1 MLVMKKLLLLP
12 IVLFVFISC
21 EKEGEFTQTNRQQI
35 NPSTAVLLKTGQFTT
50 TSGIT
55 GSGSVKIYAE
65 NNLRKLVLENYTIEN
80 GPDLKVYLSTTD
92 APNTFVN
99 LGNLNAEAIYTI
111 PDSVDLKVYK
121 YVLIHCQQ
129 YNHLFAIAL
138 PN

>member
-1 MLVMKKLLLLP
+1 MKKILALQIL
-12 IVLFVFISC
+12 LFVIISC
-21 EKEGEFTQTNRQQI
+21 EKEGEFTQTNNQTI
-35 NPSTAVLLKTGQFTT
+35 NLNTAVLLKTGQFTT
-50 TSGIT
+50 TSGIS
-55 GSGSVKIYAE
+55 GSGSVKIYSE

-99 LGNLNAEAIYTI
+99 LGNLNAETVYTI
-111 PDSVDLKVYK
+111 PNSVDLNVYK

>member
-1 MLVMKKLLLLP
+1 MKKLFLLP
-12 IVLFVFISC
+12 IILLVFTSC
-21 EKEGEFTQTNRQQI
+21 EKEGEFTQTNNQTL
-35 NPSTAVLLKTGQFTT
+35 NSNTSVLLKMGEFTT
-50 TSGIT
+50 TSGIS
-55 GSGSVKIYAE
+55 GSGSVKIYTD

-92 APNTFVN
+92 TPNTFVN
-99 LGNLNAEAIYTI
+99 LGNLNPETVYNI
-111 PDSVDLKVYK
+111 PNSVDLNVYK